1 MSGGTRIGLDLDN
14 TLISYE
20 EVFRVYAQRRG
31 LIDAWFR
38 GGKDD
43 VRDALRRQDEGELK
57 WQKLQGAV
65 YGKGVADAVLFDGA
79 AAFLR
84 RARALGREIVI
95 VSHKTE
101 FGHYD
106 PDRINLR
113 EAALAWMHAQ
123 GFFDS
128 TRLGVVTDKVRFT
141 ATRGEKLA
149 LIREFAVDYFVDDL
163 PEVLEHPEFPPEVTG
178 ILFTRGAT
186 SDSSYPRVA
195 AHWRDI
201 DRMVLG

>member
-1 MSGGTRIGLDLDN
+1 MANGARIGIDLDN

-20 EVFRVYAQRRG
+20 DVFRTYAQRRG
-31 LIDAWFR
+31 LIEAGFR
-38 GGKDD
+38 GGKDE
-43 VRDALRRQDEGELK
+43 VRRALRCLEDGELK
-57 WQKLQGAV
+57 WRKLQGAV

-79 AAFLR
+79 DAFLR
-84 RARALGREIVI
+84 RASALGREIVI

-113 EAALAWMHAQ
+113 EAALTWMRTQ

-128 TRLGVVTDKVRFT
+128 GRLGVAPDKVRFT
-141 ATRGEKLA
+141 ATRGEKVA
-149 LIREFAVDYFVDDL
+149 LIREFGVDYFIDDL
-163 PEVLEHPEFPPEVTG
+163 PEVLEHPDFPLEVTG
-178 ILFTRGAT
+178 ILFTRGVTGEAT
-186 SDSSYPRVA
+186 YPRVA

-201 DRMVLG
+201 ARMVLH

>member
-20 EVFRVYAQRRG
+20 EVFRTYAQRRG
-31 LIDAWFR
+31 LIEAGFR
-38 GGKDD
+38 GGKDE
-43 VRDALRRQDEGELK
+43 VRQALRRQDDGELK
-57 WQKLQGAV
+57 WQQLQGAV
-65 YGKGVADAVLFDGA
+65 YGKGVAEAALFDGA
-79 AAFLR
+79 DAFLR
-84 RARALGREIVI
+84 RASALGREIVI

-113 EAALAWMHAQ
+113 EAALAWMRAQ
-123 GFFDS
+123 GFFDPDG
-128 TRLGVVTDKVRFT
+128 LGVAPDKVRFT

-149 LIREFAVDYFVDDL
+149 LIRELAVDFFIDDL

-186 SDSSYPRVA
+186 SESTYPRIA

-201 DRMVLG
+201 ARMVLG

>member
-20 EVFRVYAQRRG
+20 EVFRTYAQRRG
-31 LIDAWFR
+31 LIEAGFR
-38 GGKDD
+38 GGKDE
-43 VRDALRRQDEGELK
+43 VRQALRRQDDGELK
-57 WQKLQGAV
+57 WQQLQGAV
-65 YGKGVADAVLFDGA
+65 YGKGVAEAALFDGA
-79 AAFLR
+79 DAFLR
-84 RARALGREIVI
+84 RASALGREIVI

-113 EAALAWMHAQ
+113 EAALAWMRAQ
-123 GFFDS
+123 GFFDPDG
-128 TRLGVVTDKVRFT
+128 LGVAPDKVRFT

-149 LIREFAVDYFVDDL
+149 LIRELAVDFFIDDL
-163 PEVLEHPEFPPEVTG
+163 PEVLEHPEFPPEATG

-186 SDSSYPRVA
+186 SESTYPRIA

-201 DRMVLG
+201 ARMVLG